1 MFNFCFIQ
9 ISAEISPNKSKTT
22 NLNGFFGLNTFILK
36 TEAVLDH
43 LLASSYAKF
52 VRCHEHPK
60 AVIAVYGLE
69 NPFYKNQAFTARGSE
84 SANDTV

>member
-1 MFNFCFIQ
+1 MFNFRVIQ

-22 NLNGFFGLNTFILK
+22 NLNRFFWSEYILK
-36 TEAVLDH
+36 TAAVLDH

-69 NPFYKNQAFTARGSE
+69 NPFYKNQAFTARSSE
-84 SANDTV
+84 SADDTV